1 LNFAVPSGIENAC
14 SATGGNRSTGEPKD
28 NAALIAELL
37 TNGSI
42 ELTGKYQHQINQVK
56 DLLPF
61 GTDIYLSALPDR
73 PLATNLECIAAIR
86 SAGFNP
92 VPHIAARHVRSRN
105 ELKEFLDSVIQQQNV
120 RKILLIGGD
129 LPEPMGPY
137 SDALT
142 VLKDGIL
149 KDAGICEIGVAG
161 YPEGHPRIP
170 NDIIRQSIID
180 KVQLAREQELGIFLI
195 TQFSFAP
202 GRIVDY
208 CAKLAR
214 TIPELPVYAGM
225 AGPTNPVSLLRYARI
240 CGVSAS
246 LRALTGLGFKAAR
259 LVTRTEPNEQLT
271 VLARYCAGREDC
283 NVMGVHIF
291 SFGGFVESV
300 KWMQDRQSLS

>member
-1 LNFAVPSGIENAC
+1 MQSGIEN
-14 SATGGNRSTGEPKD
+14 SSSVNGNGRPAAMSKD
-28 NAALIAELL
+28 HAALIAELL

-61 GTDIYLSALPDR
+61 GTDIYLSALPNR
-73 PLATNLECIAAIR
+73 PLATNLECVAAIR
-86 SAGFNP
+86 AAGFNP
-92 VPHIAARHVRSRN
+92 VPHIAARHIRSRD
-105 ELKEFLDSVIQQQNV
+105 ELKQFLESVIQQQNV

-129 LPEPMGPY
+129 LPEPLGPY
-137 SDALT
+137 RDTLA

-149 KDAGICEIGVAG
+149 NDAGICEIGIAG
-161 YPEGHPRIP
+161 YPEGHARIP
-170 NDIIRQSIID
+170 GDIIQQSILD
-180 KVQLAREQELGIFLI
+180 KIQLARDQELGVFLI

-214 TIPELPVYAGM
+214 TIPDIPVYAGM
-225 AGPTNPVSLLRYARI
+225 AGPTSPVSLLRYARI

-259 LVTRTEPNEQLT
+259 LVTRTEPNEQLA

-291 SFGGFVESV
+291 SFGGFIESV
-300 KWMQDRQSLS
+300 KWMQDRQGPA

>member
-1 LNFAVPSGIENAC
+1 MRSWGHNSPSLNDTE
-14 SATGGNRSTGEPKD
+14 RSVGLQKD
-28 NAALIAELL
+28 QNTQVTELL

-42 ELTGKYQHQINQVK
+42 ELTGKYRHQIDQVR

-61 GTDIYLSALPDR
+61 GTDIYLSALPNR
-73 PLATNLECIAAIR
+73 PLASNLDCIAAIR
-86 SAGFNP
+86 AAGFNP
-92 VPHIAARHVRSRN
+92 VPHIAARHLRSRN
-105 ELKEFLDSVIQQQNV
+105 ELRQFLDIVIQEHDV

-129 LPEPMGPY
+129 LPDPLGPY
-137 SDALT
+137 SDSLAL
-142 VLKDGIL
+142 LKDGIL
-149 KDAGICEIGVAG
+149 MDAGICEIGIAG
-161 YPEGHPRIP
+161 YPEGHPHIAGE
-170 NDIIRQSIID
+170 IIQQSICD
-180 KVQLAREQELGIFLI
+180 KIQAAREQSLGIFLL

-214 TIPELPVYAGM
+214 TIPGIAVYVGM
-225 AGPTNPVSLLRYARI
+225 AGPTSPVSLLSYARI

-259 LVTRTEPNEQLT
+259 LVTRTEPDEQLT

-283 NVMGVHIF
+283 NVLGVHIF

-300 KWMQDRQSLS
+300 RWMQDSIFQP

>member
-1 LNFAVPSGIENAC
+1 MHSTHEGIPPMSGDSRTTDAGAEY
-14 SATGGNRSTGEPKD
+14 GGVIKE
-28 NAALIAELL
+28 LI
-37 TNGSI
+37 TNSSI
-42 ELTGKYQHQINQVK
+42 ELTGKYQHQINQVR

-61 GTDIYLSALPDR
+61 GTDIYLSALPNR
-73 PLATNLECIAAIR
+73 PLETNLECIAAIR
-86 SAGFNP
+86 AAGFNP
-92 VPHIAARHVRSRN
+92 VPHIAARHIRSRS
-105 ELKEFLDSVIQQQNV
+105 ELKRFLTVVITDQEV
-120 RKILLIGGD
+120 KKVLLIGGD
-129 LPEPMGPY
+129 LPEPLGPY
-137 SDALT
+137 NDAIS

-149 KDAGICEIGVAG
+149 HELGICEIGISG

-170 NDIIRQSIID
+170 NEMIQQSI
-180 KVQLAREQELGIFLI
+180 VQKISLAREQQLGVYLI

-208 CAKLAR
+208 CAKLNR
-214 TIPELPVYAGM
+214 LIPDVPVYVGM

-271 VLARYCAGREDC
+271 VLARYCAGREAG

-291 SFGGFVESV
+291 SFGGFIESV
-300 KWMQDRQSLS
+300 KWLKEKQGSTFTV

>member
-1 LNFAVPSGIENAC
+1 MNGGS
-14 SATGGNRSTGEPKD
+14 SATGAGGEYG
-28 NAALIAELL
+28 AVIMELI
-37 TNGSI
+37 TNSSI
-42 ELTGKYQHQINQVK
+42 ELTGKYQHQINQVR

-61 GTDIYLSALPDR
+61 GTDIYLSALPNR
-73 PLATNLECIAAIR
+73 PLETNLECIAAIR
-86 SAGFNP
+86 AAGFNP
-92 VPHIAARHVRSRN
+92 VPHIAARHIRSRI
-105 ELKEFLDSVIQQQNV
+105 ELKRFLTGIITDQEVK
-120 RKILLIGGD
+120 KILLIGGD
-129 LPEPMGPY
+129 LPEPLGPY
-137 SDALT
+137 NDAIS

-149 KDAGICEIGVAG
+149 HELGIREIGISG

-170 NDIIRQSIID
+170 NEIIQQSIIH
-180 KVQLAREQELGIFLI
+180 KISLAREQKLGVYLI

-208 CAKLAR
+208 CAKLSR
-214 TIPELPVYAGM
+214 MIPDVPVYVGM

-271 VLARYCAGREDC
+271 VLARYCAGREAG

-291 SFGGFVESV
+291 SFGGFIESV
-300 KWMQDRQSLS
+300 KWLKEKQSSTINV